1 MADGPSAGA
10 RRGAHTRNP
19 RACAGVPLPL
29 SDASC
34 VRSACKQVSAEIPL
48 IDRLC
53 ADLHKAYEPKVS
65 VHSAAAFEGKVW
77 E

>member
-1 MADGPSAGA
+1 M
-10 RRGAHTRNP
+10 
-19 RACAGVPLPL
+19 PL